1 MRIIDTEGNP
11 IQSPDSEKGYL
22 ATRQEIR
29 EDAVPIDNLTKF
41 AWEDSDFEE
50 VKVYIPYG
58 EPDTAPSQLDRIEAQ
73 LVYTAM
79 MTETLTE
86 GVLA

>member
-11 IQSPDSEKGYL
+11 LQSPDLEKGYL
-22 ATRQEIR
+22 TTRQEIR
-29 EDAVPIDNLTKF
+29 ADAAPIDNLTKF
-41 AWEDSDFEE
+41 AWEDSDYEE

-58 EPDTAPSQLDRIEAQ
+58 EPENAPSRLDRLEAQ

-79 MTETLTE
+79 MTGTLTE